1 MAVSVEVK
9 KPIRFF
15 FFFGLFLV
23 FILFGVKACN
33 DRRTEQEVA
42 EIEEILNDYDNELIP
57 SRIAPN
63 DKDISDSKSEPKNA
77 KESGESD
84 KKLSSK
90 KNLEDSNDNELS
102 LFSSKKPTKLK
113 VDRSKAKAVIQVRSK
128 KDNTTKSESTLKSAD
143 KSEKKPLSDVVT
155 TSKDL
160 NKFSNSNSSGGSK
173 IRVSVDGEPYKLNAI
188 SLAKLKGA
196 VKLYPKPDRV
206 EIQIFSQDTQKR
218 SSVVRQAEIK
228 STLIRLGLPT
238 NTKIDFKTLDKV
250 GFADVVFY

>member
-1 MAVSVEVK
+1 VAVNVEVK

-57 SRIAPN
+57 SRIAPDGDN
-63 DKDISDSKSEPKNA
+63 NKDSSQKVSKKSLKDSNED
-77 KESGESD
+77 E
-84 KKLSSK
+84 LSS
-90 KNLEDSNDNELS
+90 
-102 LFSSKKPTKLK
+102 FSSKKPTKLK

-128 KDNTTKSESTLKSAD
+128 KDKEIESAATPKIAE
-143 KSEKKPLSDVVT
+143 KSEKKSVSDVIAPSKSVNK
-155 TSKDL
+155 TSKVA
-160 NKFSNSNSSGGSK
+160 SNTKSAGSSK

-196 VKLYPKPDRV
+196 VKLYPKPNRV
-206 EIQIFSQDTQKR
+206 EIQIFSQDAQKR
-218 SSVVRQAEIK
+218 SSVVKQAEIK

-238 NTKIDFKTLDKV
+238 NTKMDFKTLDKV